1 MGAGGTTDTYSKGY
15 IRENLGEKKL
25 KTLRRMDQ
33 LDDQTSIKT
42 IPSCGGFLLLGSSSE
57 GEATGTLSVSWPVGG
72 VWNEEGAAC
81 HTNDRSQQI
90 LGQVNTRT

>member
-1 MGAGGTTDTYSKGY
+1 MICHPCPDWIQEQWAPVV
-15 IRENLGEKKL
+15 L
-25 KTLRRMDQ
+25 
-33 LDDQTSIKT
+33 
-42 IPSCGGFLLLGSSSE
+42 PVVAFFLLGSSPG

-90 LGQVNTRT
+90 LG